1 MVQIIKKKNI
11 FRKIQYSFVIGKA
24 CVISDWQGSGDA
36 MVMVMLRLARI
47 CVYLANSIG
56 NEAIRK
62 QAGRQFEQISISI

>member
-1 MVQIIKKKNI
+1 MIKINKI
-11 FRKIQYSFVIGKA
+11 FRKIQYSFVIGRA

-47 CVYLANSIG
+47 CVHLAKFIG

-62 QAGRQFEQISISI
+62 QAGLQFEQISI